1 MQNYADR
8 KTRKNGAKLIGTIIS
23 KLDNPETKAGG
34 VSRLAERL
42 GITPSGVSQIVS
54 NAWIPASRVKTLVQ
68 IANDLKI
75 EIIDGSEKRAVNASD
90 FRPDLF

>member
-1 MQNYADR
+1 MQSYADR
-8 KTRKNGAKLIGTIIS
+8 KSRKNGAKLIGEIIS
-23 KLDNPETKAGG
+23 KLDNQDTKAGG

-54 NAWIPASRVKTLVQ
+54 NQWIPASRVKKLVE
-68 IANDLKI
+68 IAGEVGVHITDA
-75 EIIDGSEKRAVNASD
+75 GTKRPVIASD